1 MPEIERSQRRGRAE
15 TRGEDAPPAKK
26 RAKQGTERGR
36 EDVAQ
41 TRQAGRGGSAVA
53 PKIVQGL
60 YDARMAG
67 RLARAVSLVR
77 DGKPLVR
84 ALSLARREVHAI
96 SYVCVSMC
104 TCVSVCVCVCA

>member
-26 RAKQGTERGR
+26 RAKQGTDRGR

>member
-1 MPEIERSQRRGRAE
+1 MPEIGTRRSQRRGRAE

-26 RAKQGTERGR
+26 RLKQGTERGR

-53 PKIVQGL
+53 PKIVQGVH
-60 YDARMAG
+60 DARMAG

-77 DGKPLVR
+77 DGKPLVQGPQPGTQR
-84 ALSLARREVHAI
+84 GACDLLCVCF
-96 SYVCVSMC
+96 YVYI
-104 TCVSVCVCVCA
+104 CVCA